1 MTDTS
6 DDEIVIE
13 NEVVS
18 ALKEEGTLQTE
29 LMKLEEE
36 LREVSPQFQTF
47 IEKQAELR
55 VVQAKNSEVWKQV
68 EARMIEHDIK
78 SIKGDWGSITIA
90 ERQNFKID
98 LDLLPAK
105 FIKKVPDTTKIAAS
119 YRLEGKPPKGAEPYT
134 TRYLTKRIK

>member
-1 MTDTS
+1 MADTS
-6 DDEIVIE
+6 DDQTVIE
-13 NEVVS
+13 GEVVS
-18 ALKEEGTLQTE
+18 ALKEEGALQSE

-55 VVQAKNSEVWKQV
+55 MVQAKNSEVWKKV
-68 EARMIEHDIK
+68 EEQMIQNNIK

-98 LDLLPAK
+98 LELLPAK

-119 YRLEGKPPKGAEPYT
+119 YKLEGKPPKGAEPYT